1 MRRWDMKFIKLLIL
15 ILLLNSILNYAQ
27 TQSALVQSA
36 DSNHVLVDKLEFRYI
51 VNVFNEY
58 NSLREINKQQVLK
71 NGILERIITDKDKLI
86 LLKEEESQL
95 LKQTIEDISPAWWDK
110 FLIGFTS
117 AVVMIVSLLVAVN

>member
-1 MRRWDMKFIKLLIL
+1 MKFIKLLIL